1 MPEKTLRDCGVQQ
14 YGYPIFKLLVEVYP
28 QKLFP
33 CASEQCGPDHR
44 TVIPG
49 MDTRSV
55 HGHSG
60 VHPTMGAVHS

>member
-33 CASEQCGPDHR
+33 CAGEQCGPE
-44 TVIPG
+44 PP
-49 MDTRSV
+49 
-55 HGHSG
+55 HSHFRYG
-60 VHPTMGAVHS
+60 YPQCARA

>member
-1 MPEKTLRDCGVQQ
+1 MPEKTLWDCGVQQ

-28 QKLFP
+28 PEILFVR
-33 CASEQCGPDHR
+33 GPSRR

-49 MDTRSV
+49 TDTRSV

-60 VHPTMGAVHS
+60 AHPTMGAVHS